1 MYITEAPKTRASLI
15 SIAKRFENAEKINA
29 QTAKASE
36 TKDKKPME
44 PNWNWTGDRTSSIQD
59 NSDHKLTDKRRSDVN

>member
-1 MYITEAPKTRASLI
+1 MYISNDQQRQRALYGKLHQELKEHVIYMTELPKMRASLI

-44 PNWNWTGDRTSSIQD
+44 PN
-59 NSDHKLTDKRRSDVN
+59 